1 MVKASEFLSGGGEMA
16 ALIRSRDWSDSTLGP
31 PAQWPNSLKTV
42 VRIMLDSRYA
52 IWIGWGPDLRF
63 LYNDAYRAMTLGK
76 KHPWALGR
84 PAREVWS
91 EAWNDL
97 NSRVDEVVQRG
108 RATYDENLFLLLER
122 SGYAEET
129 YHTFSYSPLVDDDG
143 NVGGLLCIVVEG
155 TQRYIAER
163 RLKVLREV
171 AAQVPGTSTPEEFF
185 AAIGRCLCTNP
196 HDVPFGMIYLAE
208 PGGGQARLVCDTG
221 IDSLHSVAPA
231 VIEID
236 SANPPWPIGRVLSGG
251 EAVLIDELGA
261 RFPGLPTGA
270 WSLAP
275 REAVAAPLFQ
285 QGQMRPAGVLIIGL
299 NPFRPFND
307 LYRGFINLLAGQI
320 AAGLAERRARE
331 EERKRAEALAEID
344 RAKTAFFSN
353 ASHEFR
359 TPLTLMLGPLE
370 DLLARNPDSN
380 SMSVNRDE
388 VEAIHR
394 NGLRLLRLV
403 NTLLDFSRIEAGRIQ
418 AIFEPVDLAA
428 YTAELAS
435 SFRSAMEIAGLT
447 YRIDCP
453 QLPEPAYV
461 DRDMWEKIVL
471 NLISN
476 AFKYTLQGSVAVAL
490 DLSADNK
497 EAVLT
502 VRDSGVG
509 ILNMNS
515 RGCSSVFIASRAR
528 PGGPTKVP
536 GLDWRWY
543 RNWSGCTAER

>member
-208 PGGGQARLVCDTG
+208 PG
-221 IDSLHSVAPA
+221 
-231 VIEID
+231 
-236 SANPPWPIGRVLSGG
+236 
-251 EAVLIDELGA
+251 
-261 RFPGLPTGA
+261 
-270 WSLAP
+270 
-275 REAVAAPLFQ
+275 
-285 QGQMRPAGVLIIGL
+285 
-299 NPFRPFND
+299 
-307 LYRGFINLLAGQI
+307 
-320 AAGLAERRARE
+320 
-331 EERKRAEALAEID
+331 
-344 RAKTAFFSN
+344 
-353 ASHEFR
+353 
-359 TPLTLMLGPLE
+359 
-370 DLLARNPDSN
+370 
-380 SMSVNRDE
+380 
-388 VEAIHR
+388 
-394 NGLRLLRLV
+394 
-403 NTLLDFSRIEAGRIQ
+403 
-418 AIFEPVDLAA
+418 
-428 YTAELAS
+428 
-435 SFRSAMEIAGLT
+435 
-447 YRIDCP
+447 
-453 QLPEPAYV
+453 
-461 DRDMWEKIVL
+461 
-471 NLISN
+471 
-476 AFKYTLQGSVAVAL
+476 
-490 DLSADNK
+490 
-497 EAVLT
+497 
-502 VRDSGVG
+502 
-509 ILNMNS
+509 
-515 RGCSSVFIASRAR
+515 
-528 PGGPTKVP
+528 
-536 GLDWRWY
+536 
-543 RNWSGCTAER
+543 